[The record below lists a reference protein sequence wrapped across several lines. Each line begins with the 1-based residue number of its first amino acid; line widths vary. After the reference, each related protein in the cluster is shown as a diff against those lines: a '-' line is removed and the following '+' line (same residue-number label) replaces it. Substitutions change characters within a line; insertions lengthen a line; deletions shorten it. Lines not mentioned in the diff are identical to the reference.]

1 MKSNFI
7 LSKKIFLFCLLIV
20 GCATIANA
28 QFVEKPGYGY
38 GNAPS
43 ISVESTVQIS
53 GVSSN
58 VVIYVAWS
66 YLDAN
71 GNSRG
76 SMTYGYVRNGVFEEA
91 GKGTLS
97 LPATTYEVEVH
108 DRDRNWSRT
117 FVRNTSSP
125 VSGNSE
131 LLPKEE

>member
-1 MKSNFI
+1 
-7 LSKKIFLFCLLIV
+7 
-20 GCATIANA
+20 
-28 QFVEKPGYGY
+28 
-38 GNAPS
+38 
-43 ISVESTVQIS
+43 
-53 GVSSN
+53 
-58 VVIYVAWS
+58 
-66 YLDAN
+66 
-71 GNSRG
+71 
-76 SMTYGYVRNGVFEEA
+76 MTYGYVRNGVFEEV